1 MSLEGDKSMTASY
14 EQDFGLW
21 AEQMADLLASGRFSE
36 LDIENLVEEV
46 RDLSKRERDRLLA
59 SLRLILHHL
68 LKWDYQPQRR
78 SRGWLGT
85 IQRERANIRL
95 YLDDSPSLKRYLT
108 DESLF
113 KLYAV
118 ACADAFRET
127 GLEFPPVCP
136 YGIEDILNR
145 SLHLSER

>member
-1 MSLEGDKSMTASY
+1 LSLEGDKLMTASY

-78 SRGWLGT
+78 SHSWLGT
-85 IQRERANIRL
+85 IQGERANIRL
-95 YLDDSPSLKRYLT
+95 YLDDSPSLRRYLT

-118 ACADAFRET
+118 ACSDAFRET

-145 SLHLSER
+145 SLHLSE

>member
-1 MSLEGDKSMTASY
+1 MSLEGDKLMTASY

-21 AEQMADLLASGRFSE
+21 AEQMADLLASGRFSK

-78 SRGWLGT
+78 SWGWLGT

-95 YLDDSPSLKRYLT
+95 YLDDSPSLRRYLT

-145 SLHLSER
+145 SLHLSE